1 MKKISVLILSLV
13 FVATLGFSQ
22 NLKIYYN
29 GNLLTNNQE
38 INVYGNPSDYIYVPM
53 KVKNVGTST
62 ISMKVKKIEHSLLTG
77 SENAYCFAGN
87 CFVPEIIIS
96 PNTAVI
102 PANQFDTSFTADYN
116 GLGKS
121 GTSIISYVFFNINNV
136 NDSVSVKVNYITS
149 LNSINDI
156 SKADIYFSDA
166 YPNPANNSTTIA
178 YVLPKA
184 TNTASIR
191 ISNILGSKISEYSLE
206 DLNGRKTIDISN
218 FNEGIYFY
226 SLIVNNKIYFTK
238 KLLVK

>member
-13 FVATLGFSQ
+13 FIVTLGFSQ

-38 INVYGNPSDYIYVPM
+38 ISAYGTPNDYIYVPF

-62 ISMKVKKIEHSLLTG
+62 ISMKVKKIEHSLLNG

-87 CFVPEIIIS
+87 CFAPEIIIS

-102 PANQFDTSFTADYN
+102 ASNQFDTTFTADYN
-116 GLGKS
+116 GNGKS
-121 GTSIISYVFFNINNV
+121 GTSIISYVFYNINNV
-136 NDSVSVKVNYITS
+136 NDSVSVKVNYTTS
-149 LNSINDI
+149 VGINDI
-156 SKADIYFSDA
+156 SKADIQFSDA
-166 YPNPANNSTTIA
+166 YPNPATNTTTIA
-178 YVLPKA
+178 YVLPKT
-184 TNTASIR
+184 TNIASIR
-191 ISNILGSKISEYSLE
+191 ISNILGSKIVEYTLD

-218 FNEGIYFY
+218 LNEGVYFY

-238 KLLVK
+238 KLVVK